1 MRSFNIFL
9 NSPEQRARVG
19 LYCGFFFNILYAVFK
34 LTTGIIYKS
43 VWFGAVALYYIL
55 LCTIK
60 FLLIRTD
67 LRLKNL
73 MNKKSVRIKALLSY
87 KRCGKLLMLLN
98 LSMAVI
104 VIIIIKYDKVA
115 EYSGYLIWIFGGYT
129 LYRVIT
135 AIIDARR
142 IGQIDDPLL
151 SASKSLNMSVAMM
164 SMFSLQTALLDR
176 FCSDAELRRTLNS
189 IVGFAVCIIVII
201 VAVAMIVR
209 ANRKM
214 NSE

>member
-1 MRSFNIFL
+1 MGLYFGFCFNI
-9 NSPEQRARVG
+9 V
-19 LYCGFFFNILYAVFK
+19 YAVFK
-34 LTTGIIYKS
+34 LATGIIYKS

-67 LRLKNL
+67 LRLKNQ
-73 MNKKSVRIKALLSY
+73 MNKKSVRIKALISY

-115 EYSGYLIWIFGGYT
+115 LYSGYIIWIFGGYT

-142 IGQIDDPLL
+142 IRHIDDPLL

-176 FCSDAELRRTLNS
+176 FCNDSVLRRTLNS

-201 VAVAMIVR
+201 IAVTMIVR
-209 ANRKM
+209 ANRKL

>member
-1 MRSFNIFL
+1 M
-9 NSPEQRARVG
+9 G
-19 LYCGFFFNILYAVFK
+19 LYFGFFFNIVYAVFK
-34 LTTGIIYKS
+34 LATGIIYKS

-67 LRLKNL
+67 QRLKNE
-73 MNKKSVRIKALLSY
+73 MNRKEIRIKALRSY
-87 KRCGKLLMLLN
+87 RGCGKLLMLLN

-115 EYSGYLIWIFGGYT
+115 EYSGHIIWIFGGYT

-142 IGQIDDPLL
+142 IGRIDDPLL

-176 FCSDAELRRTLNS
+176 FCSDAVLRRTLNS

-209 ANRKM
+209 ANRRIRK
-214 NSE
+214 E